1 MKIREMLDRLD
12 EISRRDFLKGVGATA
27 GLAATGGAGSALGQ
41 TATGQQ
47 STAAAAAEKA
57 KLDQLA
63 RLKAAAGAEGGR
75 GGVVGSEKPYG
86 DEEIAR
92 FNAERENQYNLELY
106 KWEFLKKVMSL
117 TRFDARKL
125 SPQENPG
132 VVVKIEASQNGL
144 IEKATVIKPSP
155 YPDWDQAVLAG
166 IKQAE
171 TLPFDKNGKIPFQD
185 FEMPFRI
192 RNFPP
197 PPPGPPAK
205 GYADLVRRKIKPL
218 IVFNANE
225 TEGNPAVVVLVD
237 VAPDGMMLKK
247 TIVSPSTDPKWDQA
261 VMNALNSAQSMPR
274 DFAGKIPM
282 RQIKL
287 TFKPKD

>member
-1 MKIREMLDRLD
+1 MDDR
-12 EISRRDFLKGVGATA
+12 IS
-27 GLAATGGAGSALGQ
+27 
-41 TATGQQ
+41 
-47 STAAAAAEKA
+47 AE
-57 KLDQLA
+57 
-63 RLKAAAGAEGGR
+63 R
-75 GGVVGSEKPYG
+75 PYS

-92 FNAERENQYNLELY
+92 YHAEQENRYNLESY

-117 TRFDARKL
+117 TRFDARGL
-125 SPQENPG
+125 SAQENPA
-132 VVVKIEASQNGL
+132 VLIKIDANPHGL

-155 YPDWDQAVLAG
+155 YPNWDQAVLAG

-171 TLPFDKNGKIPFQD
+171 TLPFDKNGKIPFQE

-218 IVFNANE
+218 IVFNSGE

-237 VAPDGMMLKK
+237 LAPDGMMLKK

-261 VMNALNSAQSMPR
+261 VMTALDRAESMPR
-274 DFAGKIPM
+274 DFTGKIPM
-282 RQIKL
+282 RQIRL